1 MVINVNFYNIY
12 YKIEIKISLNI
23 NFNTKYTMAS
33 LSTTPTHFPA
43 VVYCPITHE
52 VMQDPWVDNSG
63 ISYEKTAILQ
73 WLNMGKDT
81 SPYLDRLF
89 KFQIYAQIL
98 H

>member
-1 MVINVNFYNIY
+1 
-12 YKIEIKISLNI
+12 
-23 NFNTKYTMAS
+23 MAS

-63 ISYEKTAILQ
+63 FSYEKTAILQ

-81 SPYLDRLF
+81 SPVSRQAV
-89 KFQIYAQIL
+89 QISDLRPNLALKAVIEKLIAKKQAG
-98 H
+98 